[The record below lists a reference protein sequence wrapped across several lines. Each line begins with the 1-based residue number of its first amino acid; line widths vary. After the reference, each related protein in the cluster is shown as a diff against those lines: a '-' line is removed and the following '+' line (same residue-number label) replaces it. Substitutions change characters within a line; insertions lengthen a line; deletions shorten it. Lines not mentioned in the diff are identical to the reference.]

1 MRIKK
6 HQGEE
11 SGLFAFLRF
20 YAFCAFFT
28 FCAFCAFCVFL
39 RVKYL
44 RKKK

>member
-28 FCAFCAFCVFL
+28 FCAFCVFL

-44 RKKK
+44 CKKK